1 MKVSN
6 YLDTEPVQER
16 PGVTVRDV
24 ITAEDGATRFVM
36 RIFEVGP
43 GASTNPHTHRWEHE
57 LFVLSGRGAV
67 VSEQEEIPITKD
79 SVIFIASDEHHY
91 FVNKGN
97 EPLRY
102 ILLNPLQQ

>member
-24 ITAEDGATRFVM
+24 ISTEDGATRFVM
-36 RIFEVGP
+36 RIFEVEP
-43 GASTNPHTHRWEHE
+43 GASTNPHTHWWEHE

-67 VSEQEEIPITKD
+67 VGEQGETEIVKD

-91 FVNKGN
+91 SVNKGN
-97 EPLRY
+97 EPLCY
-102 ILLNPLQQ
+102 ILLNSLQQ

>member
-6 YLDTEPVQER
+6 YLDTELVQER
-16 PGVTVRDV
+16 PGVSVRDV
-24 ITAEDGATRFVM
+24 ISAEDGATHFVM
-36 RIFEVGP
+36 RIFEVEP
-43 GASTNPHTHRWEHE
+43 GASTTPHTHRWEHE

-67 VSEQEEIPITKD
+67 VGEQGETEIAKD

-97 EPLRY
+97 EPLCY
-102 ILLNPLQQ
+102 ILLNSLQP